1 MNYRESSTVELKQEL
16 TDGLKKE
23 VVAFANSDGGTIY
36 IGINNDGSIVGVSN
50 ADSISLQ
57 AVNMI
62 RDAIKPEISMFTT
75 CNIENVEDKQVIVI
89 SVQRGTVR
97 PYYITEK
104 GLKPSGVYV
113 RQGTASVPASD
124 GAIRQMIKETDGDK
138 FEEVRSLN
146 QELTFEDALPAFN
159 KQKLAFSEMQMKT
172 LGIINSDNIFTN
184 LGLLLSDQCVHSIKI
199 AVFSGNN
206 KSEFKDRRE
215 FSGSLLKQLT
225 GVYEYIDIHNK
236 TKAEFSGLNRIDKR
250 DYPEEAIREALLNS
264 LVHRDYSFSGG
275 TLINIYKDR
284 LEFVSIG
291 GLVKGLSIDD
301 IMLGISQA
309 RNEKLAALFYR
320 LKLIEAYGTG
330 IIKIME
336 SYKNWISKPELKV
349 ADHAFVISLPSM
361 DNPSIVDSYMSNEQI
376 ILDYFNANH
385 SLTRK
390 TVEKLLS
397 VGQTS
402 AGRMLNVMEKKNL
415 IIAIGSG
422 RNIKYVLPTKNAL
435 SLPNGG

>member
-1 MNYRESSTVELKQEL
+1 MNYTESPTIELKQEL

-23 VVAFANSDGGTIY
+23 VVAFANSEGGTIY
-36 IGINNDGSIVGVSN
+36 IGINNDGSIVGVSH

-62 RDAIKPEISMFTT
+62 RDAIKPDISMFTT
-75 CNIENVEDKQVIVI
+75 CNIENVENKNVIVI

-113 RQGTASVPASD
+113 RQGTTSVPASD

-138 FEEVRSLN
+138 YEDTRSFN
-146 QELTFEDALPAFN
+146 QELTFEDALIVFN
-159 KQKLAFSEMQMKT
+159 KQKLAFSELQMKT

-184 LGLLLSDQCVHSIKI
+184 LGLLLSDQCVHTIKI
-199 AVFSGNN
+199 AVFSGSN

-215 FSGSLLKQLT
+215 FAGSLLKQLT

-236 TKAEFSGLNRIDKR
+236 TKAEFSGLERIDKR
-250 DYPEEAIREALLNS
+250 DYPEESIREALLNS
-264 LVHRDYSFSGG
+264 LVHRDYSFSGS
-275 TLINIYKDR
+275 TLINIYNDR

-291 GLVKGLSIDD
+291 GLVKGISIND

-309 RNEKLAALFYR
+309 RNEKLAAIFYR

-336 SYKNWISKPELKV
+336 SYKNCIAKPELKV
-349 ADHAFVISLPSM
+349 ADNAFVISLPSM
-361 DNPSIVDSYMSNEQI
+361 GNPYFGYSNKSNEQI
-376 ILDYFNANH
+376 ILDYFNSNH
-385 SLTRK
+385 SIARK

-402 AGRMLNVMEKKNL
+402 AGKLLNVMEKK
-415 IIAIGSG
+415 
-422 RNIKYVLPTKNAL
+422 PD
-435 SLPNGG
+435 